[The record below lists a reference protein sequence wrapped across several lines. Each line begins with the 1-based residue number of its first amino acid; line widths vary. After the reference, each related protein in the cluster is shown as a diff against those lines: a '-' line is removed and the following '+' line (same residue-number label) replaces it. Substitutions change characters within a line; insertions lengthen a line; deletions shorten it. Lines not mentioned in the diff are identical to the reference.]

1 MARMA
6 SAKLIPLKD
15 APWAFASQRLRIAWQ
30 RAQDAPS
37 SSKASRLSP
46 ASTDA
51 IRKLATE
58 NPAEAFKQVA
68 EGFNAMIEDLR
79 VRSVPEEAMQASLL
93 EKLRDRKLEAWG
105 VETAPERKR
114 ELELLPP
121 HFFMDAKISW
131 SKNSVTNLGA
141 TYGAVQVRHRSSGSS
156 RVTTDKVPNVPV
168 DVSSSILPKPA
179 EEGIGEATPA
189 LAGFQSGALARPPD
203 EETGEGQRQKP
214 GPPSG
219 AEVVIAAYEELLR
232 QGVVKEGMNITDIHR
247 RLVRVLKSNT
257 NAFPNGRGLAYA
269 SIARHLR
276 PHLTG
281 VSKFSS

>member
-6 SAKLIPLKD
+6 SAKLIPLKV

-37 SSKASRLSP
+37 SSKRSKLDL

-51 IRKLATE
+51 FRKLVTE
-58 NPAEAFKQVA
+58 NPAEAFKQMA
-68 EGFNAMIEDLR
+68 EGFNEMIEDIRLH
-79 VRSVPEEAMQASLL
+79 SVPEIAMQMSLVD
-93 EKLRDRKLEAWG
+93 KLRDGKLEAWG
-105 VETAPERKR
+105 VESAPERKR
-114 ELELLPP
+114 ELEMLPS

-141 TYGAVQVRHRSSGSS
+141 TYGAVQVRRRPSTTS
-156 RVTTDKVPNVPV
+156 RVTTDKVSNTPI
-168 DVSSSILPKPA
+168 DISTSILSQPA
-179 EEGIGEATPA
+179 DRGIGELPA
-189 LAGFQSGALARPPD
+189 ANFQDRALRRPSEQERGDWP
-203 EETGEGQRQKP
+203 RLKP

-219 AEVVIAAYEELLR
+219 AEAVIAAYEDLR
-232 QGVVKEGMNITDIHR
+232 RAGVLKDGMTIKDICR
-247 RLVRVLKSNT
+247 RLIRALEPNIR
-257 NAFPNGRGLAYA
+257 AFPNGRGLSYA

-281 VSKFSS
+281 LSKFSS